1 MKQPIRHSLGCLAL
15 CAAAGAYGQAALQP
29 SSPPSPQSPPTQP
42 IQISPAQAQPQQG
55 EVYRSTLPN
64 GEVIYSDKPAPGA
77 KSSKPVPRANP
88 GANNVAPAVTREEI
102 EATNR
107 RLAGK
112 SKKLDAAGD
121 RRLKAWNRLQAAK
134 DAKAKGEEPLP
145 GERTGNAGGNSR
157 LNSAYWA
164 RQKKLDRDLA
174 AAQREYDRASEA
186 YRQAM

>member
-1 MKQPIRHSLGCLAL
+1 VF
-15 CAAAGAYGQAALQP
+15 CAAAGVHGQAA
-29 SSPPSPQSPPTQP
+29 SRTSPAPA
-42 IQISPAQAQPQQG
+42 SPAQTPPGQASSAPAQPRQG

-64 GEVIYSDKPAPGA
+64 GQVIYSDKPAPGA
-77 KSSKPVPRANP
+77 KSSKPVPQANP

-102 EATNR
+102 AATNQ

-121 RRLKAWNRLQAAK
+121 RRLKAWDRLQAAK
-134 DAKAKGEEPLP
+134 DAKARGEEPLP

-157 LNSAYWA
+157 LNGAYWA

-174 AAQREYDRASEA
+174 AAQREYDRANEA

>member
-1 MKQPIRHSLGCLAL
+1 MKKPIRHSLGLLVL
-15 CAAAGAYGQAALQP
+15 CAAAGAHGQAA
-29 SSPPSPQSPPTQP
+29 SPT
-42 IQISPAQAQPQQG
+42 SPAPTPPGQASPAPAPQQQQG

-88 GANNVAPAVTREEI
+88 GANSVAPAVTREEI
-102 EATNR
+102 AATNK

-112 SKKLDAAGD
+112 SQKLDAAGD
-121 RRLKAWNRLQAAK
+121 RRLKAWDRLQAAR
-134 DAKAKGEEPLP
+134 DAKARGEEPLP

-174 AAQREYDRASEA
+174 AAQREYDRANEA